1 MMKLYFN
8 QRLYTYKKNFI
19 DPVGSELQK
28 ALSQQ
33 ASTNTVSN
41 STRDYVIQWGDTL
54 TGIANRFGTTIQKL
68 MQANPFIVD
77 PNRIYA
83 GQTLKIPQSHTG
95 SKILKDGM
103 VELQAGE
110 VVLNTKWARDLD
122 RMLSNYS
129 NNTNNNTV
137 NNNGNTVNVRGDMMK
152 IEATI
157 EDKSDINTL
166 TRKIK
171 KTLENQFSIN

>member
-1 MMKLYFN
+1 
-8 QRLYTYKKNFI
+8 
-19 DPVGSELQK
+19 
-28 ALSQQ
+28 
-33 ASTNTVSN
+33 
-41 STRDYVIQWGDTL
+41 
-54 TGIANRFGTTIQKL
+54 

-83 GQTLKIPQSHTG
+83 GQTLKIPQAHTG
-95 SKILKDGM
+95 KKVLKDGM

-157 EDKSDINTL
+157 EDKSDVNTL
-166 TRKIK
+166 ARKIK
-171 KTLENQFSIN
+171 KTIESQFSIR